1 MERERE
7 KEIKELSQSRPGIE
21 EGSSLSSFQSI
32 RKEMRS
38 CGIVLEAKPG
48 LGDAI
53 WLGGWLSGCSR
64 KQQSDISFASAYLVS
79 PGAGPG
85 TMTQCSPVLA
95 CRKQW
100 LGVSKGTAPFCSTQP
115 LLSLNGVQGVT
126 RCKVAALHLTG
137 VQQRTQRFVSTLSV

>member
-21 EGSSLSSFQSI
+21 EGSSLSSLQSI

-53 WLGGWLSGCSR
+53 
-64 KQQSDISFASAYLVS
+64 
-79 PGAGPG
+79 
-85 TMTQCSPVLA
+85 
-95 CRKQW
+95 
-100 LGVSKGTAPFCSTQP
+100 
-115 LLSLNGVQGVT
+115 
-126 RCKVAALHLTG
+126 
-137 VQQRTQRFVSTLSV
+137 